1 MIKEK
6 DIARILNQVK
16 DQINLG
22 VYSNKKGYKWLQER
36 YTTFLL
42 IQTIIDNDLND
53 TKEVIQYL
61 EKLID
66 LLNKE

>member
-16 DQINLG
+16 DEINLG
-22 VYSNKKGYKWLQER
+22 VYRNKKGYKWLQDR

-53 TKEVIQYL
+53 TKEIMEYL
-61 EKLID
+61 ETLIEI
-66 LLNKE
+66 LKKE